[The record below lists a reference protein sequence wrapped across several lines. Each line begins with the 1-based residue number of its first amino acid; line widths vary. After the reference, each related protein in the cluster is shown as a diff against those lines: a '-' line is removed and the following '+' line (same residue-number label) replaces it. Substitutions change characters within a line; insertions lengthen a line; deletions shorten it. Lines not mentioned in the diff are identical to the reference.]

1 MFLNLSTRKLWTN
14 LVRTEFDH
22 KRDRHVA
29 GLKLSSAVFVVTNT
43 IGIINFFFF
52 QTFNLPESNQIVL
65 ANLTIGMLIA
75 GSIFYFVNSG
85 NYRFLLAVSVL
96 KVILSFIIFRQIIPY
111 DFVNSIENP
120 EAWIGRS
127 MDFQFLVPLSFLLF
141 SLTYLRFSVVLFLSI
156 FITVYFF
163 GYELY
168 GYFQMFPNAYLSTDM
183 GKVFSDNNAIY
194 RVFFIANVGNF
205 IIYVITVLFV
215 SFLIER
221 LTGNIARIEKS
232 NAQLGRYFSPQ
243 IKEEIEAAEIEVIGK
258 NPKGLDVAILFTDI
272 VNFTK
277 LSEKMDPKDVLS
289 LLSDYQSIMIDSIF
303 AHKGTVDKFVGDAVM
318 ANFGTPKSVGN
329 DAQNAFDC
337 ALTMNKKLKEWN
349 KTRELNGLQKIS
361 HRIGIHFGSCVVGNI
376 GNELRTEF
384 AVIGDPVN
392 VASRICDSCKE
403 LGTNFVISQDLAN
416 RIVLTGKYEK
426 VKNFRVR
433 GREESIDLIKFY
445 S

>member
-1 MFLNLSTRKLWTN
+1 
-14 LVRTEFDH
+14 
-22 KRDRHVA
+22 
-29 GLKLSSAVFVVTNT
+29 
-43 IGIINFFFF
+43 
-52 QTFNLPESNQIVL
+52 
-65 ANLTIGMLIA
+65 
-75 GSIFYFVNSG
+75 
-85 NYRFLLAVSVL
+85 
-96 KVILSFIIFRQIIPY
+96 
-111 DFVNSIENP
+111 
-120 EAWIGRS
+120 
-127 MDFQFLVPLSFLLF
+127 
-141 SLTYLRFSVVLFLSI
+141 
-156 FITVYFF
+156 
-163 GYELY
+163 
-168 GYFQMFPNAYLSTDM
+168 MFPNAYLSTDM
-183 GKVFSDNNAIY
+183 GKVYSDNNAIY

-205 IIYVITVLFV
+205 VIYVITVLFV

-221 LTGNIARIEKS
+221 LTSNIARFEKS

-243 IKEEIEAAEIEVIGK
+243 IKEEIEASEIEVIGK

-403 LGTNFVISQDLAN
+403 LATNFVISQDLAN

-426 VKNFRVR
+426 VKNFSIR
-433 GREESIDLIKFY
+433 GREESIDLVKFY

>member
-1 MFLNLSTRKLWTN
+1 M
-14 LVRTEFDH
+14 RTEFDH

-65 ANLTIGMLIA
+65 ANLIVGMLIA

-96 KVILSFIIFRQIIPY
+96 KVIISFMIFRQIIPY
-111 DFVNSIENP
+111 DFVNSIDNP

-183 GKVFSDNNAIY
+183 GKVYSDNNAIY

-205 IIYVITVLFV
+205 VIYAITVLFV
-215 SFLIER
+215 SFLIE
-221 LTGNIARIEKS
+221 
-232 NAQLGRYFSPQ
+232 
-243 IKEEIEAAEIEVIGK
+243 
-258 NPKGLDVAILFTDI
+258 
-272 VNFTK
+272 
-277 LSEKMDPKDVLS
+277 LS
-289 LLSDYQSIMIDSIF
+289 L
-303 AHKGTVDKFVGDAVM
+303 
-318 ANFGTPKSVGN
+318 
-329 DAQNAFDC
+329 
-337 ALTMNKKLKEWN
+337 
-349 KTRELNGLQKIS
+349 
-361 HRIGIHFGSCVVGNI
+361 IHI
-376 GNELRTEF
+376 
-384 AVIGDPVN
+384 
-392 VASRICDSCKE
+392 
-403 LGTNFVISQDLAN
+403 
-416 RIVLTGKYEK
+416 
-426 VKNFRVR
+426 
-433 GREESIDLIKFY
+433 
-445 S
+445 